1 MPRRSKG
8 ETLTDLV
15 RVQLVRRRIKY
26 YELADAMQVSYN
38 TLNRWMRR
46 GLTDEEYTR
55 ARRAMREIEGGPP
68 RD

>member
-26 YELADAMQVSYN
+26 YELAAGMGISYN
-38 TLNRWMRR
+38 TLCRWMRR

-55 ARRAMREIEGGPP
+55 ARQAMREIEG
-68 RD
+68 RASL

>member
-1 MPRRSKG
+1 MPKKSKG
-8 ETLTDLV
+8 ATLTDLV

-55 ARRAMREIEGGPP
+55 ARQAMREIEGRAAP
-68 RD
+68 